1 MCERTE
7 AGAGAGDVKK
17 ESIGAEGVKKESS
30 GAEGV
35 KKESSGAGA
44 TLMKT
49 KSSEAGAVL
58 FLRRLCS
65 PDGNA
70 MKFTWTYKDAS
81 GVIHW
86 VWQPYI
92 HAADD

>member
-17 ESIGAEGVKKESS
+17 ESTGAEGVKKESS

-49 KSSEAGAVL
+49 KSSEAGAGAT
-58 FLRRLCS
+58 FMKRRAPDPKLELCYFY
-65 PDGNA
+65 DGSAALMA
-70 MKFTWTYKDAS
+70 M
-81 GVIHW
+81 
-86 VWQPYI
+86 P
-92 HAADD
+92 